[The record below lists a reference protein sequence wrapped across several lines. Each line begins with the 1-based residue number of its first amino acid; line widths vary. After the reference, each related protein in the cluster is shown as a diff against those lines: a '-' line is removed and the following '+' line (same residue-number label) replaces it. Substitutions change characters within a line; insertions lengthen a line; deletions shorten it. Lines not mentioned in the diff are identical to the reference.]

1 MPYYLSYAF
10 HIAFR
15 FLTDQ
20 FRKQPEVQHV
30 YMKSHCR
37 SGGYIVGITAAF
49 VLRHFKKTDCKLSK
63 VRTPGTVSRQNVLNT
78 VIFVTVPKRAHCFPT
93 NYFILQNITDVISSL
108 S

>member
-1 MPYYLSYAF
+1 MTYYLSYAF

-63 VRTPGTVSRQNVLNT
+63 VRTLAVYSNKHVRIVYVGIEV
-78 VIFVTVPKRAHCFPT
+78 
-93 NYFILQNITDVISSL
+93 
-108 S
+108 